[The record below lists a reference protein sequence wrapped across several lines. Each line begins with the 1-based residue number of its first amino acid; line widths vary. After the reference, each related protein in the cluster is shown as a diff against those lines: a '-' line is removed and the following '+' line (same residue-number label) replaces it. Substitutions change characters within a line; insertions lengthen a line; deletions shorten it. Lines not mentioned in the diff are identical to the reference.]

1 MNIHNYYLLVNN
13 NNIVGKTKC
22 RKKCHVT
29 YALYKTLNCGCFN
42 VLYNAHVMLYFFL
55 FLVLPTILLF

>member
-22 RKKCHVT
+22 RKKCHLT

-42 VLYNAHVMLYFFL
+42 VLYNIRSKKSA
-55 FLVLPTILLF
+55 I